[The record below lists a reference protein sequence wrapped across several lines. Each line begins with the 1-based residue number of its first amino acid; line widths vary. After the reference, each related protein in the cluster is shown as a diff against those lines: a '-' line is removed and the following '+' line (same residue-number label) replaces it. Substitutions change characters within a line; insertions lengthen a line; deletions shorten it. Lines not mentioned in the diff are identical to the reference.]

1 MITSAGLVILHN
13 NKILLVHPTNAP
25 WYGSYSIPKGE
36 VEEGEDLLHAA
47 YREAQE
53 ELGINFHGYSV
64 YDVPQWIEYKS
75 KSRHTYK
82 KVCYFLMWLENEIVE
97 KFHLQEEEVDWAG
110 FLDKDEAE
118 IRISSRLKSILKHL
132 K

>member
-1 MITSAGLVILHN
+1 MIISAGLLILHN

-25 WYGSYSIPKGE
+25 WFGSYSIPKGE
-36 VEEGEDLLHAA
+36 VEKDEDLLHAA

-53 ELGINFHGYSV
+53 ELGINLNNYSV

-75 KSRHTYK
+75 KSKHTYK
-82 KVCYFLMWLENEIVE
+82 KVCYFLMWLENEISG
-97 KFHLQEEEVDWAG
+97 FHLQQEEVDWAG

-118 IRISSRLKSILKHL
+118 IRISPRLKDMLKHL